1 MGLPG
6 HVGRCSTPAGP
17 WRLGA
22 LAFCLV
28 LAGCGGGNS
37 GNAAP
42 EIPSLNGDREPA
54 GQSTAPAAIDL
65 GLAPTE
71 AHKRLA
77 ALLPLD
83 SLKRDSVLYAAWNGA
98 ISNLS
103 DEDPAR
109 AAMPA
114 VSAEYR
120 SAGFRIVDDGPKA
133 NAKRAEMDYPQRC
146 VLTLISTPEVLAAET
161 VAEKLREHLLAKGFE
176 VQEPLAI
183 GINTRIKPEIQ
194 RFGRVDTQGDAD
206 NVYIAYVKVMG
217 TTVLYALE
225 IETPPKLTGPGSE
238 QIQRVIKGQR
248 GSRVGA
254 QLITLI
260 LERYSP

>member
-1 MGLPG
+1 MGL
-6 HVGRCSTPAGP
+6 
-17 WRLGA
+17 LA
-22 LAFCLV
+22 L
-28 LAGCGGGNS
+28 LAAACGGGNT

-42 EIPSLNGDREPA
+42 EIPSLEGDRAPA
-54 GQSTAPAAIDL
+54 GQSPAPVAIDL
-65 GLAPTE
+65 GQAPTE

-77 ALLPLD
+77 ALLPMD
-83 SLKRDSVLYAAWNGA
+83 SLKRDSVLYAAWNAA

-120 SAGFRIVDDGPKA
+120 SAGFRIVDDGPKS
-133 NAKRAEMDYPQRC
+133 NSRRAEVDYPQRC
-146 VLTLISTPEVLAAET
+146 VLTLIATPEALAAET
-161 VAEKLREHLLAKGFE
+161 VAEKLRENLLAKGFE
-176 VQEPLAI
+176 AQEPLAI
-183 GINTRIKPEIQ
+183 AINTRIKPEIQ
-194 RFGRVDTQGDAD
+194 RFGRVDSQGDAD
-206 NVYIAYVKVMG
+206 NVYIAYIKIVG
-217 TTVLYALE
+217 SFVLYALE
-225 IETPPKLTGPGSE
+225 IETPPRLTGPGSE

-260 LERYSP
+260 LERYTP